1 MFNVHHFLFEHV
13 SIDEQKQ
20 QADIIH
26 SIESMLIHG
35 NDWCIEHIKWQRRTF
50 SNDFVN

>member
-20 QADIIH
+20 LADIIH